1 VLTNS
6 CSDPWILVYKQSNL
20 EPKMKNS
27 SWKITTY
34 ENGSPA
40 ATAEGLDHKQAIA
53 AVRGAMYGHDPLIG
67 GSSFGRP
74 LTAARAQHESRT
86 DEQRVPVAA

>member
-1 VLTNS
+1 
-6 CSDPWILVYKQSNL
+6 
-20 EPKMKNS
+20 MKNS

-40 ATAEGLDHKQAIA
+40 ATAEGLNHEQAVA
-53 AVRGAMYGHDPLIG
+53 AIREAMYGVDPLTEG
-67 GSSFGRP
+67 RSFGRA

-86 DEQRVPVAA
+86 DEHRVPVAA